1 MKSVTSWSQP
11 LIYGLPAWPLAM
23 LGIPL
28 YVYLPSYY
36 YGLGV
41 ELALVGLMLLLAR
54 VADVFTD
61 PMIGWLRDR
70 TGHGGRY
77 GLMVIGWLLLLV
89 SLWQLL
95 LPTQA
100 SAAHLLIWALVVYLA
115 WTLIMIPYQALS
127 AEVSE
132 DLHVKTQFA
141 GAREVFAILGVL
153 SVLLLPLVL
162 TEPNDQR
169 ALFTLLYPLV
179 AGSLT
184 LGLGLLIWR
193 LKLLPLA
200 PSLTLKTSAQYSEV
214 FSESSASPPKTKH
227 QAWLIWDDAASRT
240 LLPAYLINSLANAL
254 PATLFILFVQYYLE
268 LTPYTG
274 LLLLLFFVAGI
285 LAMPIWLK
293 IARRVG
299 KYQAWRLS
307 IGLACLSFVWV
318 FALQSGDLI
327 AFALVSF
334 FSGLSLGA
342 DVALPSSIQADIA
355 QRLSQQHGAMN
366 GMLFGLWGMLTKL
379 TLALAVGLAFPL
391 LDWAGWQQ
399 QSALSL
405 DTLVWLYAGVP
416 IILKLLVLYWL
427 RHAHTT
433 EN

>member
-1 MKSVTSWSQP
+1 MKPVTIISQP
-11 LIYGLPAWPLAM
+11 VIYGLPAWPLAM

-41 ELALVGLMLLLAR
+41 DMALVGLMLLLAR

-61 PMIGWLRDR
+61 PLIGWLRDQ

-77 GLMVIGWLLLLV
+77 GLMIIGWLLLLV

-132 DLHVKTQFA
+132 DYHVKTRFA
-141 GAREVFAILGVL
+141 AAREVFAILGVL
-153 SVLLLPLVL
+153 TVLLLPFALSDQ
-162 TEPNDQR
+162 NDQR
-169 ALFTLLYPLV
+169 ALFSLLYPLLLI
-179 AGSLT
+179 SLT
-184 LGLGLLIWR
+184 LGLGLMIWR

-200 PSLTLKTSAQYSEV
+200 PLKVEPRDA
-214 FSESSASPPKTKH
+214 APPATRH
-227 QAWLIWDDAASRT
+227 QAWFIWLDAASRT
-240 LLPAYLINSLANAL
+240 LLPAYLLNSLANAL
-254 PATLFILFVQYYLE
+254 PATLFILFVQTYLE
-268 LTPYTG
+268 LSAYTG

-285 LAMPIWLK
+285 LAMPLWLK
-293 IARRVG
+293 IARRLG

-366 GMLFGLWGMLTKL
+366 GLLFGLWGMLTKL
-379 TLALAVGLAFPL
+379 ALALAVGLAFPL
-391 LDWAGWQQ
+391 LDWVGWAAQTD
-399 QSALSL
+399 LSMT
-405 DTLVWLYAGVP
+405 TLLWLYAGLP
-416 IILKLLVLYWL
+416 IALKLVVLYWL
-427 RHAHTT
+427 RHARLS
-433 EN
+433 ES

>member
-1 MKSVTSWSQP
+1 MKPVTVISQP
-11 LIYGLPAWPLAM
+11 IIYGLPAWPLAM

-41 ELALVGLMLLLAR
+41 EMALVGLMLLLAR

-61 PMIGWLRDR
+61 PLIGWLRDR

-77 GLMVIGWLLLLV
+77 GLMIIGWLLLLV

-132 DLHVKTQFA
+132 DYHVKTRFA
-141 GAREVFAILGVL
+141 AAREVFAIFGVL
-153 SVLLLPLVL
+153 TVLLLPFVL
-162 TEPNDQR
+162 SDQNDQR
-169 ALFTLLYPLV
+169 ALFSLLYPLL
-179 AGSLT
+179 AISLT
-184 LGLGLLIWR
+184 LGLGLMIWR

-200 PSLTLKTSAQYSEV
+200 PLKFEPRVA
-214 FSESSASPPKTKH
+214 APPRTRH
-227 QAWLIWDDAASRT
+227 QAWFIWRDAASRT
-240 LLPAYLINSLANAL
+240 LLPAYFLNSLANAL
-254 PATLFILFVQYYLE
+254 PATLFILFVQTYLE
-268 LTPYTG
+268 LSAYTG

-285 LAMPIWLK
+285 LAMPLWLK
-293 IARRVG
+293 IARRLG

-366 GMLFGLWGMLTKL
+366 GLLFGLWGMLTKL
-379 TLALAVGLAFPL
+379 ALALAVGLAFPL
-391 LDWAGWQQ
+391 LDWVGWAAQTD
-399 QSALSL
+399 LSMT
-405 DTLVWLYAGVP
+405 TLLWLYAGLP
-416 IILKLLVLYWL
+416 IALKLVVLYWL
-427 RHAHTT
+427 RHARLS
-433 EN
+433 ES